1 MDRVSTNMTNDD
13 MQYYLQLRNSEMN
26 TLQNQ
31 MAEGTRI
38 KDLRDDP
45 VSAAHSVKYLS
56 KIDRLNRFSENIDDI
71 MSENAITEGYMVS
84 ANNIIHRVR
93 ELAIQ
98 GANDTYTEF
107 EKKIMGEEV
116 NQLLNELVSIAN
128 AKTSDGTS
136 MFAGDKTQSDA
147 YRVLSSRVPGSISKV
162 ITDVQ
167 YSGSINPVQAEIS
180 ESSYMDAGFSGN
192 RVFWAEHQQ
201 IISNRDT
208 QDYVVTEDSKF
219 RIDNDYINIKA
230 GDNIHTI
237 IARINS
243 SDTAVKAT
251 LDPVQNSIV
260 LESTTAHQIWLE
272 DSGNGA
278 ILKDLGLISE
288 IGNPP
293 NNISKDAEMGGGS
306 LFDMVINLRDQLYA
320 GNTINIGGSSLK
332 GLSLGQDNLITAI
345 ASLGSQDERLQTV
358 KDRLNSEIPETV
370 AQNSAEVDLDMT
382 KAITDLKMLEYTQ
395 KAAMQV
401 AGRILQPTL
410 LDFLR

>member
-1 MDRVSTNMTNDD
+1 MTRVSTNMTNDD

-26 TLQNQ
+26 KLQNQ
-31 MAEGTRI
+31 MAEQTKI

-45 VSAAHSVKYLS
+45 VSAANSVKYLS
-56 KIDRLNRFSENIDDI
+56 KINRLNRFSKNVDEI
-71 MSENAITEGYMVS
+71 MSENSIAEGYMVS
-84 ANNIIHRVR
+84 ANNILHRIR

-98 GANDTYTEF
+98 GANDTNTKS
-107 EKKIMGEEV
+107 EKNIMGNEV

-136 MFAGDKTQSDA
+136 LFAGDKTESDA
-147 YRVLSSRVPGSISKV
+147 YRVLSGRVPGSDTKV
-162 ITDVQ
+162 ITGVQ

-180 ESSYMDAGFSGN
+180 DSNYIDAGFSGN
-192 RVFWAEHQQ
+192 KVFWAEHQQ

-208 QDYVVTEDSKF
+208 RDFVVTSDSKF
-219 RIDNDYINIKA
+219 RIDNEYINIKA
-230 GDNIHTI
+230 GDNIYTV

-243 SDTAVKAT
+243 SGSAVKAA

-260 LESTTAHQIWLE
+260 LESTTPHQIWME
-272 DSGNGA
+272 DSGNGRV
-278 ILKDLGLISE
+278 LKDLGLISE
-288 IGNPP
+288 TGNPP
-293 NNISKDAEMGGGS
+293 NNIAKDAEVGGGS
-306 LFDMVINLRDQLYA
+306 LFDMVISLRDQLYS

-332 GLSLGQDNLITAI
+332 GITLGQDNLISSI
-345 ASLGSQDERLQTV
+345 ASLGSHDERLQTV
-358 KDRLNSEIPETV
+358 KDRLNSEIPKTI
-370 AQNSAEVDLDMT
+370 AMNSKEVDLDMT

>member
-1 MDRVSTNMTNDD
+1 MTRVSTNMTNDD

-56 KIDRLNRFSENIDDI
+56 KITRLNRFTNNINDILSENRIAE
-71 MSENAITEGYMVS
+71 SYMVS

-98 GANDTYTEF
+98 GANDTYSDF
-107 EKKIMGEEV
+107 EKNIMGEEV

-147 YRVLSSRVPGSISKV
+147 YRVLSSRTPGSLNKV

-167 YSGSINPVQAEIS
+167 YSGSINPIQAEIS
-180 ESSYMDAGFSGN
+180 ESSYIDAGFAGN
-192 RVFWAEHQQ
+192 RVFWAEQQQ
-201 IISNRDT
+201 IISNRDAQNFVAT
-208 QDYVVTEDSKF
+208 ADSKF
-219 RIDNDYINIKA
+219 RIDNDYISIKA

-243 SDTAVKAT
+243 SDSAVKAT

-260 LESTTAHQIWLE
+260 LESTVAHQIWLE
-272 DSGNGA
+272 DSGNGR
-278 ILKDLGLISE
+278 ILKALGLITE
-288 IGNPP
+288 MGNPP
-293 NNISKDAEMGGGS
+293 NNISKDAEIGGGS
-306 LFDMVINLRDQLYA
+306 LFDMVIDLRDQLYA

-332 GLSLGQDNLITAI
+332 GLTLGQDNLISSI
-345 ASLGSQDERLQTV
+345 ASLGSHEERLQTV
-358 KDRLNSEIPETV
+358 KDRLNSEIPETI
-370 AQNSAEVDLDMT
+370 AQNSKEVDLDMT

>member
-1 MDRVSTNMTNDD
+1 MTRVSTNMTNDD
-13 MQYYLQLRNSEMN
+13 MQYYLQLRNSDMN
-26 TLQNQ
+26 KLQNQ
-31 MAEGTRI
+31 MAEQTKI

-45 VSAAHSVKYLS
+45 VSAANSVKYLS
-56 KIDRLNRFSENIDDI
+56 KINRLNRFSRNVDTI
-71 MSENAITEGYMVS
+71 MSENSIAEGYMVS
-84 ANNIIHRVR
+84 ANNILHRIR

-98 GANDTYTEF
+98 GANDTNTKF
-107 EKKIMGEEV
+107 EKNIMGEEV

-136 MFAGDKTQSDA
+136 MFAGDKTESDA
-147 YRVLSSRVPGSISKV
+147 YRILSSRVPGSETKV

-180 ESSYMDAGFSGN
+180 ESNYIDAGFSGN
-192 RVFWAEHQQ
+192 KVFWAEQQQ

-208 QDYVVTEDSKF
+208 RNFVATIDSKF
-219 RIDNDYINIKA
+219 RIDNEYINIQA
-230 GDNIHTI
+230 GDNIYTV
-237 IARINS
+237 IARINN
-243 SDTAVKAT
+243 SDSAVKAA

-260 LESTTAHQIWLE
+260 LESTTPHQIWLE
-272 DSGNGA
+272 DSGNSR

-288 IGNPP
+288 TGNPP
-293 NNISKDAEMGGGS
+293 YNIAKDAEMGGGS

-332 GLSLGQDNLITAI
+332 GLTLGQDNLISSI
-345 ASLGSQDERLQTV
+345 ASLGSHDERLQTV
-358 KDRLNSEIPETV
+358 KDRLNSEIPQTI
-370 AQNSAEVDLDMT
+370 AMNSNEVDLDMT